1 MATVADDALNSQT
14 VNRML
19 GAGAD
24 VAQAFQQTIL
34 RMNNDYSQLAV
45 SAARTFEQMNQ
56 LITTNGA
63 MDMFGNALQLQ
74 ASILNNR
81 AVGAQPQSGGGP
93 GQPVNFPVQQ
103 ALPSQPAVYSVNPTT
118 GAITKA

>member
-1 MATVADDALNSQT
+1 MSTVADDALNAQA

-24 VAQAFQQTIL
+24 VAQAFQQQVL
-34 RMNNDYSQLAV
+34 SMAADNQRMVV
-45 SAARTFEQMNQ
+45 SGARIFETTTQ
-56 LITTNGA
+56 LITYMGA
-63 MDMFGNALQLQ
+63 QALTGSAGAVAQE
-74 ASILNNR
+74 ILSQR
-81 AVGAQPQSGGGP
+81 AVGGQPQSGGGP

-103 ALPSQPAVYSVNPTT
+103 QLPQAPAVYSVNPTT